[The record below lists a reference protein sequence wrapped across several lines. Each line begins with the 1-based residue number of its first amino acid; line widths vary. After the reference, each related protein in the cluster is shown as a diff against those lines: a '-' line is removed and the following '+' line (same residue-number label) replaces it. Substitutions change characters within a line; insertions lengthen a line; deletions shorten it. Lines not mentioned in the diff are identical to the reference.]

1 MEKEIHSRFRLF
13 HRFQIGVA
21 AMEIYKFIR
30 VLALPE
36 MHYTELQPNG
46 AGDFQSPLRSILP
59 GRIHIVTENHFICIF
74 FQKPGLLDGK
84 GGPKGSHRI
93 GHAVGM
99 KGNGIHVSFYH
110 NGLFFG
116 LNGGQS
122 LINGKEKPSFV
133 ENGTFRR
140 VQILGLAV
148 IHDAAAKGHD
158 FSGKVPYG
166 KHAAVAEHIVITTIL
181 ISAESCFHQKI
192 SADLLLG
199 GEISIKLLP
208 VRRRKSKL
216 EFFNGLHGK
225 MALIKV
231 GKTGLPHLCPGK
243 AAVEIGTGQ
252 LRHRL
257 ELAGHGGPPFFL
269 RRFLPLRH
277 VHMSIIG
284 QAAHCF
290 HKGEMI
296 HLFYERNGIAALM
309 TAEAVIKSLIR

>member
-1 MEKEIHSRFRLF
+1 M
-13 HRFQIGVA
+13 
-21 AMEIYKFIR
+21 
-30 VLALPE
+30 
-36 MHYTELQPNG
+36 
-46 AGDFQSPLRSILP
+46 
-59 GRIHIVTENHFICIF
+59 
-74 FQKPGLLDGK
+74 
-84 GGPKGSHRI
+84 
-93 GHAVGM
+93 
-99 KGNGIHVSFYH
+99 
-110 NGLFFG
+110 
-116 LNGGQS
+116 
-122 LINGKEKPSFV
+122 
-133 ENGTFRR
+133 GT
-140 VQILGLAV
+140 
-148 IHDAAAKGHD
+148 
-158 FSGKVPYG
+158 
-166 KHAAVAEHIVITTIL
+166 
-181 ISAESCFHQKI
+181 ESCFHQKI

-199 GEISIKLLP
+199 SEISIKLLP

-231 GKTGLPHLCPGK
+231 GKTGLPHLCSGK

-290 HKGEMI
+290 HEGEMI